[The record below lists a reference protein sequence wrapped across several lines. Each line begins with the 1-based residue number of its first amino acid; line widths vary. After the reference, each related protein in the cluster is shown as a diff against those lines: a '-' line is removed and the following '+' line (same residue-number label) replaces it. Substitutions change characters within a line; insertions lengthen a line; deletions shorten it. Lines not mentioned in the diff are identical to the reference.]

1 MRFNIYLDDELDRQM
16 MLRAKQTGQSRHALI
31 RQILTDWLQQPLS
44 SSPPLPWPIEIL
56 TFTGVPDF
64 EGFESYRAELLPPS
78 EDPFA

>member
-1 MRFNIYLDDELDRQM
+1 MHFNIYLDDELGRQM
-16 MLRAKQTGQSRHALI
+16 MLRAKQAGKSRHALI
-31 RQILTDWLQQPLS
+31 HQILTEWLQQPS
-44 SSPPLPWPIEIL
+44 SSPPSPWPKEIL